1 MQFSCTKNSL
11 APRAFTLVELLVVI
25 GIIALLISFLL
36 PVLGKARMAGQQAQ
50 CAANLRSIGQA
61 LVMYCNANRDRLP
74 LTSHHASINGATPDQ
89 WWIATLKPYLG
100 NTDKVRIC
108 PADPFGKRRIEV
120 GGSSY
125 VGNEYI
131 FYVEQQTDPFG
142 NPLPGNAS
150 DDRTKLSRLR
160 KASDTVSFMTISDE
174 RNPESGSAADHVH
187 TREWFDLGLPASQR
201 WQSVVADI
209 QPDRFTSKVRADHT
223 VGRSNFLYIDGSV
236 RSIDAAE
243 VRRFVERGVNF
254 IYPY

>member
-1 MQFSCTKNSL
+1 MQTDCIHDRRCVK
-11 APRAFTLVELLVVI
+11 AFTLVELLVVV
-25 GIIALLISFLL
+25 GIIALLISILL
-36 PVLGKARMAGQQAQ
+36 PVLGKARLAGQQAQ

-74 LTSHHASINGATPDQ
+74 LTSHHASISGATSEE

-108 PADPFGKRRIEV
+108 PADPFGPRRIET

-142 NPLPGNAS
+142 NPLPGTAS
-150 DDRTKLSRLR
+150 DDRTKMSRLR
-160 KASDTVSFMTISDE
+160 KASDTVSFMVISDQ
-174 RNPESGSAADHVH
+174 RNPESGSGSDHVH
-187 TREWFDLGLPASQR
+187 TREWFDPGIPADQR
-201 WQSVVADI
+201 WQSVLADI
-209 QPDRFTSKVRADHT
+209 QPDRFTSKVNVQRTAGRA
-223 VGRSNFLYIDGSV
+223 NYLYIDGSV
-236 RSIDAAE
+236 RSIDAADVKRKIE
-243 VRRFVERGVNF
+243 QKINF